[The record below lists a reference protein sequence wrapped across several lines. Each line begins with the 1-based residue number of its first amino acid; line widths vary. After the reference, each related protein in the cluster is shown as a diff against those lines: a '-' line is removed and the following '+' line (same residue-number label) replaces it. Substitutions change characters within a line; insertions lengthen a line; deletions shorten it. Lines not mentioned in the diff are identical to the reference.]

1 MTGFRIPLKD
11 WGFSVEN
18 PYGKEAMSR
27 PGQNGQNRQAG
38 LEVRNDLAP
47 KLAQRATITDAS
59 PAAGQAMLRTGCLV
73 RAKRL
78 AI

>member
-1 MTGFRIPLKD
+1 MGFRLPLKD
-11 WGFSVEN
+11 SMLSVEN
-18 PYGKEAMSR
+18 SYGKEAMSR
-27 PGQNGQNRQAG
+27 PGQNGKNRQAG
-38 LEVRNDLAP
+38 LEVRNDLAL
-47 KLAQRATITDAS
+47 KLAPRATITEAS